1 MKKLFLIAVFFI
13 TSMLFAQDIKPIT
26 EKKEDISF
34 KFYGFLDIYAI
45 KSDSQMNF
53 SELYFYP
60 VKENVDSLVYSVRL
74 TRFGTKIAFN
84 NIEKFKLNAN
94 LEFDFS
100 GNLPDSGAA
109 ESRSGIMLRH
119 AFFDLNKTIDKFSFG
134 TIIGSTWSIA
144 APVKVMPTLINPA
157 VGWATGNIWQ
167 RMPQFQGYLNY
178 KAIENFS
185 VDLKLALS
193 APMSGASVYR
203 NKMYSSDLDST
214 NLSGLPIFEGQ
225 LAFNYE
231 LNKAKMFLAFSG
243 AYGQENYSK
252 MLDEKVYKDGKDV
265 DVKLMAVSLNI
276 THPLFGINTKLYK
289 GENIDLYGA
298 QLGSNLVYTTIP
310 FSSDDPTKVKKIIDS
325 VETQGFFA
333 ELSVSPFGEKSLTV
347 VGGYGFDDPNEDD
360 YEGIDK
366 FNLIY
371 NKNIAFWFGIYQTVF
386 DRLRFGFNYMNFQRK
401 YSTTYNG
408 NDTSLKGNSY
418 FFDVKLDF

>member
-1 MKKLFLIAVFFI
+1 MKKLLFIILFLISCF
-13 TSMLFAQDIKPIT
+13 LFAEETKTTPIL
-26 EKKEDISF
+26 EKKEDITL

-45 KSDSQMNF
+45 KSNAQMNL

-60 VKENVDSLVYSVRL
+60 IKENVDSIVYSVRL

-84 NIEKFKLNAN
+84 NIEKFKLSGNI
-94 LEFDFS
+94 EFDFS

-119 AFFDLNKTIDKFSFG
+119 AFLDLNKTIDKFSFG

-157 VGWATGNIWQ
+157 AGWATGNIWQ
-167 RMPQFQGYLNY
+167 RMPQFQGYGNY
-178 KAIENFS
+178 KAFDNFS
-185 VDLKLALS
+185 VDLKFALS

-214 NLSGLPIFEGQ
+214 NLSGLPLFEAQ

-231 LNKAKMFLAFSG
+231 LNSAKIFLAFSG
-243 AYGQENYSK
+243 AYGQEDYSK
-252 MLDEKVYKDGKDV
+252 IPEETVYKDGEDV
-265 DVKLMAVSLNI
+265 SVKLMAVSLNI
-276 THPLFGINTKLYK
+276 THPLFGINTKFYK
-289 GENIDLYGA
+289 GENIDIYGA
-298 QLGSNLVYTTIP
+298 QLGSNLVYT
-310 FSSDDPTKVKKIIDS
+310 SDAGIKKIIDS
-325 VETQGFFA
+325 VEIQGFFA

-347 VGGYGFDDPNEDD
+347 VGGYGFDDPNEND
-360 YEGIDK
+360 YKGVSQFK
-366 FNLIY
+366 LSY

-401 YSTTYNG
+401 YSTTYEG
-408 NDTSLKGNSY
+408 DETSLKGSSY

>member
-1 MKKLFLIAVFFI
+1 MKKLLFVSMFLISYF
-13 TSMLFAQDIKPIT
+13 LFAEEAKITPIL
-26 EKKEDISF
+26 EKKEDVSF

-45 KSDSQMNF
+45 KSDAQMNL

-60 VKENVDSLVYSVRL
+60 VKEDVDSLVYSVRL

-84 NIEKFKLNAN
+84 NIEKVKLSGNI
-94 LEFDFS
+94 EFDFS

-109 ESRSGIMLRH
+109 ESRSGVMLRH
-119 AFFDLNKTIDKFSFG
+119 AFLDLNKTIDKFSFG

-167 RMPQFQGYLNY
+167 RMPQFQGYGNY
-178 KAIENFS
+178 KAFDKFS

-214 NLSGLPIFEGQ
+214 NLSGLPLFEGQ
-225 LAFNYE
+225 LALNYE
-231 LNKAKMFLAFSG
+231 LNSAKIFLAFSG
-243 AYGQENYSK
+243 AYGQEDYSK
-252 MLDEKVYKDGKDV
+252 MLDDKVYKDGKDV
-265 DVKLMAVSLNI
+265 EVKLMAVSLNI
-276 THPLFGINTKLYK
+276 THPLFGINTKFYK
-289 GENIDLYGA
+289 GENIDIYGA
-298 QLGSNLVYTTIP
+298 QLGSNLVYT
-310 FSSDDPTKVKKIIDS
+310 SDAGIKKIIDS

-333 ELSVSPFGEKSLTV
+333 ELSISPFGEKSLTA
-347 VGGYGFDDPNEDD
+347 VGGYGFDDPNEND
-360 YEGIDK
+360 YKGVSQ
-366 FNLIY
+366 FNLTY

-401 YSTTYNG
+401 YSTTYEG
-408 NDTSLKGNSY
+408 DELSLKGNSY